1 MRHVYPGLRHKRNH
15 GRKRINS
22 GCASSFRFWCLLC
35 WTATWVI
42 RGEES
47 YASIEWTDSTQT
59 IPTEA
64 EVLAEAARLR
74 AEWENAQYRRDRVKI
89 YPRIQDQLDMLYWD
103 KINGTDTWQQ
113 AIDAVKTQYPKPE

>member
-1 MRHVYPGLRHKRNH
+1 MISQALTNLRPG
-15 GRKRINS
+15 
-22 GCASSFRFWCLLC
+22 
-35 WTATWVI
+35 ATWII

-47 YASIEWTDSTQT
+47 YASIEWTDSAQT

-64 EVLAEAARLR
+64 EVLAEAARLK
-74 AEWENAQYRRDRVKI
+74 AEWENTQYRRDRVKA

-103 KINGTDTWQQ
+103 KVNGTDTWQQ

>member
-1 MRHVYPGLRHKRNH
+1 MISQALTSLRPG
-15 GRKRINS
+15 
-22 GCASSFRFWCLLC
+22 
-35 WTATWVI
+35 ATWVI

>member
-1 MRHVYPGLRHKRNH
+1 MISQALNKLRPG
-15 GRKRINS
+15 
-22 GCASSFRFWCLLC
+22 
-35 WTATWVI
+35 ATWII

-47 YASIEWTDSTQT
+47 YASIEWTDPVQT
-59 IPTEA
+59 LPTEA

-74 AEWENAQYRRDRVKI
+74 TEWENAQYRRDRAKA

-113 AIDAVKTQYPKPE
+113 AIDEVKTQYPKPE